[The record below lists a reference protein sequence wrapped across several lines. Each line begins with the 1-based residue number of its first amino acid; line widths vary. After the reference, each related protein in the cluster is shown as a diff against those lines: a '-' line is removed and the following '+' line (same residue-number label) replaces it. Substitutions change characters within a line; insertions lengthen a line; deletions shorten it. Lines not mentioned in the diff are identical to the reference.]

1 MKKRIFS
8 GALFCFILLSI
19 YCASTNKRQLDLT
32 LSQVQSRLYD
42 LETRGEDVD
51 NLSLEFDRCQSLL
64 QSKKYSEAKKCI
76 DSLVTA
82 LNECYRKELHPNYIY
97 EKVKFQDVFVETSLG
112 RRVGFIAQPAAEG
125 FYPGLLFLRGA
136 GGTAIDLKRIIHSY
150 AQKNYVCLAP
160 EFNDQNTLKG
170 QVDLN
175 KWYDIFQSLPC
186 LDSERIGVVSF
197 SRGGL
202 FAYKMIE
209 NGVPFRAW
217 VNYFGVVYAKMAS
230 RDSIKKNPVPILI
243 LHGKKD
249 KVCPVEWAYN
259 LEKIYQEAGVSY
271 QIKIFDSEG
280 HGFSQEAYEEAKEL
294 RDKFLEKYL
303 NIKE

>member
-8 GALFCFILLSI
+8 GTLFFVILLSL
-19 YCASTNKRQLDLT
+19 YCASTNKRQLDFT
-32 LSQVQSRLYD
+32 LSQVHSRLYD
-42 LETRGEDVD
+42 LETRGEDID
-51 NLSLEFDRCQSLL
+51 NLSLEFDKCQNLL

-76 DSLVTA
+76 DSLVMA
-82 LNECYRKELHPNYIY
+82 LNEYYRKELPPNYTY
-97 EKVKFQDVFVETSLG
+97 EKVEFQDVFVETSLG
-112 RRVGFIAQPAAEG
+112 RRAGFIAQPAAKG
-125 FYPGLLFLRGA
+125 LYPGLIFLRGA
-136 GGTAIDLKRIIHSY
+136 GGAAINLKRIIHSY
-150 AQKNYVCLAP
+150 AQKDYVCLAP

-175 KWYDIFQSLPC
+175 KRYEIFQSLSC
-186 LDSERIGVVSF
+186 LDSQRIGVVSF

-209 NGVPFRAW
+209 NGVPFRVW
-217 VNYFGVVYAKMAS
+217 VNYFGVIYSKMAS
-230 RDSIKKNPVPILI
+230 KDSIEKNPVPILI

-259 LEKIYQEAGVSY
+259 LEKIYQEAGVPY
-271 QIKIFDSEG
+271 QIKIFDREG
-280 HGFSQEAYEEAKEL
+280 HGFSQEAYEEAREL

-303 NIKE
+303 KIKE